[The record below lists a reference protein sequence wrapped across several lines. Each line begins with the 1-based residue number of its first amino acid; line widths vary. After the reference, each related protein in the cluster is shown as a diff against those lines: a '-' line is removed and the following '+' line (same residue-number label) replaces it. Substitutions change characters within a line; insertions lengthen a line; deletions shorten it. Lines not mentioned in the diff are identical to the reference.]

1 MAIDENVYFYES
13 ASCVMYEQTPFQE
26 QFRWITEQIGAQWL
40 LFSSDFPFYLPKE
53 GSEYPP
59 CSPKYALE
67 EVRNLGYPED
77 WIPQII
83 GEKSARLLQL

>member
-1 MAIDENVYFYES
+1 
-13 ASCVMYEQTPFQE
+13 MYYQTPFQE
-26 QFRWITEQIGAQWL
+26 QFRWITEQIGAQHL
-40 LFSSDFPFYLPKE
+40 LFGSDIPLYLPKE

-67 EVRNLGYPED
+67 DVRTLGYPED

-83 GEKSARLLQL
+83 EENAARLLQL